1 MLKVGDRI
9 AHPQH
14 GAGTVE
20 GIEERTIDGKV
31 SSYYVFR
38 PAMDDIKILI
48 PVGACDRTGIRPVCT
63 RAEAEKLL
71 REIEALP
78 QEDSKGKS
86 QRYRENQFRVSSGNL
101 LEVARAAKYLT
112 QRDKE
117 RSLPMAEQK
126 MLLYARM
133 ILDSELAFAL
143 DVSCKE
149 IGKRI
154 DALIDPG

>member
-1 MLKVGDRI
+1 MLKAGDKI

-20 GIEERTIDGKV
+20 GTEERLIDGKV
-31 SSYYVFR
+31 SNYYVFR

-48 PVGACDRTGIRPVCT
+48 PVGACGKTGIRPVCT
-63 RAEAEKLL
+63 REEAEKLL

-86 QRYRENQFRVSSGNL
+86 QRYRENRLRVSSGNL

-112 QRDKE
+112 LRDKE
-117 RSLPMAEQK
+117 RSLPMAEKK
-126 MLLYARM
+126 MLLSARR

-143 DVSCKE
+143 DIPCEE

-154 DALIDPG
+154 DALISHG

>member
-1 MLKVGDRI
+1 MLKAGDRI

-20 GIEERTIDGKV
+20 GIEERVIDGNV

-48 PVGACDRTGIRPVCT
+48 PVGACEKTGIRPVCT
-63 RAEAEKLL
+63 RADAEKLL
-71 REIEALP
+71 REIKSLP

-86 QRYRENQFRVSSGNL
+86 QRYRENQLRVSSGNL
-101 LEVARAAKYLT
+101 LEVAQAAKYLT
-112 QRDKE
+112 LRDKE
-117 RSLPMAEQK
+117 HSLPMTEKK

-143 DVSCKE
+143 DISCE
-149 IGKRI
+149 EVGKRI